1 MNFPIATAP
10 LISILVL
17 IVVYGLLIRE
27 KINKVLVVSTGAL
40 ALIVMQVFKTSVAS
54 SQSNALAFIAHNLDM
69 LGFILGM
76 MVLVGIVKES
86 GFFEFIAISL
96 IKLVKGRPIQLLIV
110 LGLFTLGMTVILPN
124 IIAVLIVTPILVILI
139 KEFNFTPLPYFLV
152 MITMANIG
160 GATTPISDPTTYYMA
175 KTAGL
180 SFMEVAYNSGFLVL
194 VLSTVSMLYV
204 LALFWKPL
212 KRIKIKKEDIAG
224 FDPKSAIKDK
234 KILFIGIPIL
244 FVAIAMMALKD
255 FIAQYTH
262 VSLDDTSIAI
272 SAALLCVL
280 TFKVKV
286 EKIYSELIDWEILFF
301 FMGLFVIVGAL
312 QHTGVVN
319 SIGDFM
325 VDVTH
330 GDITKLILM
339 IAMGS
344 GMISTFIDNVPYNI
358 AMIAAIQSMAANG
371 IFVYPLWWA
380 LNLGTSLGGAGSPIG
395 AACNVVALAHAEREH
410 IRIKFIRYFAYAF
423 PLVIINGLVTS
434 GILYLRY
441 G

>member
-1 MNFPIATAP
+1 
-10 LISILVL
+10 
-17 IVVYGLLIRE
+17 
-27 KINKVLVVSTGAL
+27 
-40 ALIVMQVFKTSVAS
+40 
-54 SQSNALAFIAHNLDM
+54 
-69 LGFILGM
+69 
-76 MVLVGIVKES
+76 
-86 GFFEFIAISL
+86 
-96 IKLVKGRPIQLLIV
+96 
-110 LGLFTLGMTVILPN
+110 
-124 IIAVLIVTPILVILI
+124 
-139 KEFNFTPLPYFLV
+139 